1 MGWKFRKSFS
11 PLPGVRLTLSRSGI
25 STSVGAGPVRLSVGP
40 RGAALTG
47 HIPGTGLSYRHP
59 LSSPAPA
66 PRTHQPRHIPSEP
79 RAPQGFLVPPGPAPA
94 PTPAPSPS
102 LPAFN
107 PFVMHDIKS
116 SGSGALTT
124 PGLAEFRRLLL
135 ESMQE
140 LKDIRVE
147 LEVCTATEGKLV
159 GKYERWRN
167 GWLFRRLFAKTFE
180 ALRLESEQA
189 TEHRQELQEQEQLA
203 KLATQMELPA
213 TVEQAFHRLADEFSK
228 MAGARKIW
236 DTVGARAT
244 IQVVERTLA
253 GRTVDR
259 KEVRFKLDKCDLLV
273 SDWRAPRFGNAN
285 GGDIFL
291 YPAFAIYFVTADSF
305 ALLEYK
311 DIQLEFAAVRFHE
324 QQGVPP
330 DSEVVGTTWHK
341 TNKDGSPDRRF
352 KDNFSI
358 PVAQYGQFVLKSN
371 TGMNEEYMVSNFRAT
386 AEFAQAFDAFRAAVA
401 IGG

>member
-11 PLPGVRLTLSRSGI
+11 PLPGVRLTLSPSGI
-25 STSVGAGPVRLSVGP
+25 STSVGVGPVRLSVGA

-59 LSSPAPA
+59 LSSPAQA
-66 PRTHQPRHIPSEP
+66 PRVHQPQRLPAEP
-79 RAPQGFLVPPGPAPA
+79 GIPQGFLVPPLPAPEPAPA
-94 PTPAPSPS
+94 PG
-102 LPAFN
+102 LPVAN
-107 PFVMHDIKS
+107 RFVMHDIKS

-135 ESMQE
+135 ESMRE
-140 LKDIRVE
+140 LKDIRIE
-147 LEVCTATEGKLV
+147 LGICSAKEGKLV

-167 GWLFRRLFAKTFE
+167 GWLFRRLFAKKFE
-180 ALRLESEQA
+180 ALRLESQQA
-189 TEHRQELQEQEQLA
+189 TEHREELQEQEQLA
-203 KLATQMELPA
+203 KLSTQLELPA

-228 MAGARKIW
+228 MAGSRKIW

-253 GRTVDR
+253 GRMVDR
-259 KEVRFKLDKCDLLV
+259 KEVNFRLDKCDLLV

-311 DIQLEFAAVRFHE
+311 DIQLQFAAVRFHE
-324 QQGVPP
+324 EQGIPP

-358 PVAQYGQFVLKSN
+358 PVAQYGQILLKSN
-371 TGMNEEYMVSNFRAT
+371 TGMNEEYMVSNSKAT
-386 AEFAQAFDAFRAAVA
+386 AEFAQAFNAFRSAVA
-401 IGG
+401 SGG